1 MSWFWFI
8 VLAVTY
14 FIGLI
19 TVQWLD
25 KVFSLQKNRYH
36 YLILSLMW
44 IFTPIIL
51 VSFIIDFTYRFIKKT
66 ISQKEVTD

>member
-8 VLAVTY
+8 VLAVVY

-36 YLILSLMW
+36 YLILFLMW

-51 VSFIIDFTYRFIKKT
+51 VAFILDFTYRFIKKT
-66 ISQKEVTD
+66 ISQRK